1 MRIKRSILLI
11 LFISTLYAAQAVV
24 LDPDT
29 LATRDLDEVVIKGEK
44 PLLNSRDGALS
55 YDLPSIVKDKPV
67 SNIYEALAYLPGV
80 RNNNGVYELTGTN
93 GVSIL
98 INGELTNMPL
108 QNLYQLLY
116 SIPIDRLKNVEIMYA
131 APAKYH
137 VSGAVINIILKTPR
151 PIDGLTGQ
159 LSAGYNQAYFASYNG
174 GLAANYAIKDWTFDL
189 NWTIGYNNKRNRQE
203 TFSNHLVNGEYN
215 LIKDDMVQKGDN
227 ISNLIYA
234 SASYKKFKLTY
245 NGQIVSDAHA
255 TSYSKGTLGEY
266 INRYNYSSPT
276 NYHNILARYE
286 SPFGLSAGGD
296 FTIYNEKRNQNLT
309 KQGEQL
315 IEALNDQSIN
325 KYHLY
330 IDQEHNIGKWKLN
343 YGLEYQHSY
352 DKSKQEY
359 MYPPQTG
366 FNETLREDVADGYIG
381 VQTSL
386 NFGLSFN
393 ASAKAEYFHNN
404 YLHNWNFIPQLGATY
419 YKTPKSIFQLS
430 LMSRRVYPQ
439 FWELHGGVT
448 YINDYA
454 YVLGNPELQPYINY
468 SAQLSYILG
477 QKYSATLYF
486 LYANRYSVQLPY
498 QMTDA
503 LSLVFQTLNL
513 DFSRTIGLQLQA
525 PFNIGKI
532 LNTIPI
538 VNISHK
544 QEKASHFHDL
554 NFNNKRWSF
563 YGALNNSISFSQKCP
578 VTVSIDFAYISGQIQ
593 GPGRFNSFWKIDA
606 GAKWSFGK
614 KRCCEL
620 NLKCNDIF
628 NTWNPK
634 LYIKYA
640 NQDYRMILHDL
651 TRNLNLTFVWKFNG
665 FKPQNTS
672 IDTSRFGTG
681 N

>member
-1 MRIKRSILLI
+1 MIKRTILII
-11 LFISTLYAAQAVV
+11 LFISTFINVQSVV
-24 LDPDT
+24 IDSDT
-29 LATRDLDEVVIKGEK
+29 LSQELQEVVIKAEK
-44 PLLNSRDGALS
+44 PVVSSKEGNLF
-55 YDLPSIVKDKPV
+55 YDLLTIVKDKPV

-80 RNNNGVYELTGTN
+80 INNNGVYELTGTN
-93 GVSIL
+93 GVTIL
-98 INGELTNMPL
+98 LNGELTNMPL

-116 SIPIDRLKNVEIMYA
+116 STPIDRLKNVEIMYA

-151 PIDGLTGQ
+151 PIDGLTCQ
-159 LSAGYNQAYFASYNG
+159 MSLGYNQAYYASYNA

-189 NWTIGYNNKRNRQE
+189 NWTIGHNNKRNHQE
-203 TFSNHLVNGEYN
+203 TYSNHLVNGTRN
-215 LIKDDMVQKGDN
+215 LIEDDMVQKGDN
-227 ISNLIYA
+227 LSNVIYT
-234 SASYKKFKLTY
+234 SVSFKRLKLTY
-245 NGQIVSDAHA
+245 NGQIVSNAHA
-255 TSYSKGTLGEY
+255 SSHSKGTFGEY
-266 INRYNYSSPT
+266 INRYNYVHPT
-276 NYHNILARYE
+276 NYHNILMKYE
-286 SPFGLSAGGD
+286 STFGLSLGGD
-296 FTIYNEKRNQNLT
+296 FTVYSEKTNQHLT
-309 KQGEQL
+309 KNEELL
-315 IEALNDQSIN
+315 INALNDQSIN
-325 KYHLY
+325 KYHFY

-343 YGLEYQHSY
+343 YGVEYQHSD
-352 DKSKQEY
+352 DKSKQIY
-359 MYPPQTG
+359 NYPSQSG

-381 VQTSL
+381 TQASL
-386 NFGLSFN
+386 NCGLSFN
-393 ASAKAEYFHNN
+393 VSAKVEYFHNN
-404 YLHNWNFIPQLGATY
+404 YMHNWNFIPQLGATY

-430 LMSRRVYPQ
+430 LMSQRIYPQ
-439 FWELHGGVT
+439 FWELHGGIN

-454 YVLGNPELQPYINY
+454 YVIGNPRLQPYINY
-468 SAQLSYILG
+468 SAQLSYILR

-486 LYANRYSVQLPY
+486 LYADRYSVQLPY

-503 LSLVFQTLNL
+503 LSLVFQTCNL
-513 DFSRTIGLQLQA
+513 DFSRTIGLQFQA
-525 PFNIGKI
+525 PFNLGRI
-532 LNTIPI
+532 LNSTPI

-544 QEKASHFHDL
+544 QEKASHFHDI

-563 YGALNNSISFSQKCP
+563 YGALNNSLIFSQNSP
-578 VTVSIDFAYISGQIQ
+578 ISLSVDFAYITGQIQ

-620 NLKCNDIF
+620 NLKFNDIF

-634 LYIKYA
+634 LTIQYD
-640 NQDYRMILHDL
+640 NQDYKMILHDM